1 MDVYGITNCS
11 TVKKACNWLTNHE
24 IDYTF
29 HDYKKEP
36 PTEAL
41 LNAWLEQTSWET
53 LVNRKGMTWRKL
65 SDIEKAV
72 INSNHSAVRLMVTKP
87 SVIKR
92 PVLIKDGK
100 LLHVGFDVHA
110 YQDTFSE

>member
-11 TVKKACNWLTNHE
+11 TVKKARDWLTKHGVE
-24 IDYTF
+24 YSF

-36 PTEAL
+36 PKASI
-41 LNAWLEQTSWET
+41 LNEWLTQTTWET
-53 LVNRKGMTWRKL
+53 LVNRRGMTWRKL

-72 INSNHSAVRLMVTKP
+72 INDNASAVRLMVEKP
-87 SVIKR
+87 SIIKR

-110 YQDTFSE
+110 YQDTFDQ